1 MQLTNEIACD
11 ITNCIRILNLLGS
24 RKKNP
29 IYSKNIIIANVK
41 KNLKYQWIGKNMNKY
56 EKNNSKI
63 KKKKK
68 IHKIILEC
76 NCH

>member
-41 KNLKYQWIGKNMNKY
+41 KNLKYQ
-56 EKNNSKI
+56 
-63 KKKKK
+63 
-68 IHKIILEC
+68 
-76 NCH
+76 